1 MSSFIP
7 VVVVTS
13 SSGGPVPVSSPR
25 IKLVSSENEVL
36 VAIVIVA

>member
-13 SSGGPVPVSSPR
+13 SSGSPVFVDLSSIRIALSASSP
-25 IKLVSSENEVL
+25 VVDSELN
-36 VAIVIVA
+36 

>member
-13 SSGGPVPVSSPR
+13 SSGSPVFVDLSRIRIALSASSP
-25 IKLVSSENEVL
+25 VVDSELN
-36 VAIVIVA
+36 